1 MTIFVTLTEVEK
13 AWAKQW
19 ATAIYDASTGKNL
32 HDAKVDTSVDSLE
45 LDIIGFSG
53 ELAFA
58 KMANQFPITNTDG
71 PTHID
76 CVVNGKTVDVKTTH
90 REHGQLLVRPSHKD
104 DPAEVYVLLTG
115 TRDTGYTYKGHMY
128 AEDVFQPENLTD
140 LGHGPTYAVPQH
152 RLKGGLPQ

>member
-1 MTIFVTLTEVEK
+1 MTVFVTLTDVEK
-13 AWAKQW
+13 SWAKQW

-32 HDAKVDTSVDSLE
+32 HDAKVDKSVDSLE

-58 KMANQFPITNTDG
+58 KMTNQFPVTNTDG

-76 CVVNGKTVDVKTTH
+76 CVVNGKTVDVKTTR
-90 REHGQLLVRPSHKD
+90 RELGQLLVRPAHMD
-104 DPAEVYVLLTG
+104 DPAEAYVLLTG
-115 TRDTGYTYKGHMY
+115 TIDTGYTYKGHMY

-152 RLKGGLPQ
+152 RLNGGLPQ